1 VPEHIDELRKLSEA
15 ERTKR
20 LRDLRRELYEL
31 RFQKMTGKLE
41 KYSRVRQVRRDIA
54 RLLTLARE
62 QELED

>member
-1 VPEHIDELRKLSEA
+1 MSKRMDELRKLSEA

-41 KYSRVRQVRRDIA
+41 KYSRVRQVRADIA
-54 RLLTLARE
+54 RLLTLMRE
-62 QELED
+62 EELED